1 MKKKEIFRGTATAL
15 ITPFRDGEIDFD
27 CLGRL
32 IDRQI
37 GEGIDALVIGGTTAE
52 AATLS
57 DEERYRL
64 FEFSAE
70 RIKLSSV

>member
-37 GEGIDALVIGGTTAE
+37 GVTSRKTYRNPFTFFLE
-52 AATLS
+52 AIELS
-57 DEERYRL
+57 
-64 FEFSAE
+64 
-70 RIKLSSV
+70 